1 MGAPSIRPPRILPCG
16 DSAVTVELGDR
27 ISPEVNDRVVA
38 LGRALDGLPGLTAV
52 VPTYRSLFVQYDPW
66 EISYESL
73 RTEIELRLAR
83 GRAGGRRRAGAA
95 REVPV
100 CYAPRV
106 APDLEEVARL
116 HGLSPHEV
124 AEFHAAPA
132 YRVYMLG
139 FTPGFLFLG
148 GLDRRLHTPRLPEPR
163 ARVPAGSVGIAG
175 AQTGAYAIASPGGW
189 RLIGRTPLRLFDPA
203 RSPPSWAEPGDTV
216 RFVPISLDEYRRRG
230 GEVP

>member
-1 MGAPSIRPPRILPCG
+1 
-16 DSAVTVELGDR
+16 VELGDG
-27 ISPEVNDRVVA
+27 ISREVNDRVVA
-38 LGRALDGLPGLTAV
+38 LGRALAGLPGLVAV

-73 RTEIELRLAR
+73 RTEVELRLAR
-83 GRAGGRRRAGAA
+83 SRAGGHGRRTGAV
-95 REVPV
+95 RELPV
-100 CYAPRV
+100 CYHPRV
-106 APDLEEVARL
+106 APDLEKVARL
-116 HGLSPHEV
+116 HGLSPGEV
-124 AEFHAAPA
+124 ADVHAAPA

-189 RLIGRTPLRLFDPA
+189 RLIGRTPLRLFDPG
-203 RSPPSWAEPGDTV
+203 RTPPSAAEPGDTV
-216 RFVPISLDEYRRRG
+216 RFVPISLDEYRRLD